1 MKHLKN
7 NIRSELIKN
16 KRGIF
21 FPIHVVAPMFA
32 AALILE
38 YFYVRQFS
46 LQEQF
51 VNYYVLMQAAFPFMI
66 SLVVNLIF
74 KKEEENNF
82 FNMLSAVNRESAV
95 LAKLLLL
102 NGMGMMAELIL
113 MGLFEV
119 IVGKAASIKC
129 LIGIFSIVMFSNI
142 IIYIFHSFL
151 FLCFG
156 SSINLLAGIC
166 ETVMSMVFLTGLGD
180 GIWKFMPFAMG
191 ARGANVL
198 YFIDQPYTKKIMEL
212 RTVLQNEITTLPFII
227 VVELI
232 LAHLLFFGWLKR
244 WEGRKTFE

>member
-1 MKHLKN
+1 M
-7 NIRSELIKN
+7 
-16 KRGIF
+16 
-21 FPIHVVAPMFA
+21 
-32 AALILE
+32 
-38 YFYVRQFS
+38 
-46 LQEQF
+46 
-51 VNYYVLMQAAFPFMI
+51 
-66 SLVVNLIF
+66 VNLIF

-82 FNMLSAVNRESAV
+82 FNMLSAVNRESAM

-156 SSINLLAGIC
+156 SSINLFAGIC